1 MIDVT
6 AIQDKK
12 NNICHSYNTLI
23 QDKNYKLRRYKSET
37 RVLFI
42 CRSTPWRSCLMSRP
56 QIESGSIINRVH
68 HVIINHH
75 HHVSLANIHF
85 NLHHDERKHLFAEWP
100 RPRPGLGHKSGGAC
114 LGVPFYAPP
123 PHPPPT
129 NPHWP
134 LPTQHVQCYVN
145 SSIVGVNFMLPLA
158 LYSHPRTLLAG
169 KEHLVSLKKVMKGGE
184 CPGQPYQPQSWS
196 PFSMTYVI

>member
-1 MIDVT
+1 MW
-6 AIQDKK
+6 
-12 NNICHSYNTLI
+12 L
-23 QDKNYKLRRYKSET
+23 RYKT
-37 RVLFI
+37 RRPIYAIRTTRWYKTRTTCYVDTSQRPEYYLYADQ
-42 CRSTPWRSCLMSRP
+42 RRDAAADAPST
-56 QIESGSIINRVH
+56 IESGSIINRVH
-68 HVIINHH
+68 HVIINYH

-145 SSIVGVNFMLPLA
+145 SSIVGVNFMLTLA

-169 KEHLVSLKKVMKGGE
+169 KEHLVSLKKIMKGAE

>member
-1 MIDVT
+1 MPFVQQIDTRQATSIQVRDQSIIYMPINAVT
-6 AIQDKK
+6 Q
-12 NNICHSYNTLI
+12 L
-23 QDKNYKLRRYKSET
+23 
-37 RVLFI
+37 
-42 CRSTPWRSCLMSRP
+42 LMPRP

-68 HVIINHH
+68 HVIINYH

-145 SSIVGVNFMLPLA
+145 SSIVWVNFMLTLA